1 MEKDAEFFMTLAINE
16 AKSAMELDE
25 VPVGAIIVKD
35 GEVIAS
41 AHNTRESE
49 QSPLGHAELTCIK
62 KASEALG
69 SWRLSGC
76 DLYVTLEPC
85 MMCAG
90 AIIESRINRLYIGA
104 LDSKNGAIVS
114 QINLLSLPN
123 LSSKPQIFT
132 GVLKENCEGLLT
144 FYFKNKR
151 N

>member
-1 MEKDAEFFMTLAINE
+1 MEKDVDFYMALAIEE
-16 AKSAMELDE
+16 AKKAGELDE
-25 VPVGAIIVKD
+25 VPVGALIVKD
-35 GEVIAS
+35 GEIIAR
-41 AHNTRESE
+41 AHNTKETE
-49 QSPLGHAELTCIK
+49 QSALGHAELTCIK
-62 KASEALG
+62 KACEALG
-69 SWRLSGC
+69 SWRLSEC

-90 AIIESRINRLYIGA
+90 AIIESRIKRLYIGA

-132 GVLKENCEGLLT
+132 GVLKENCEELLT

>member
-1 MEKDAEFFMTLAINE
+1 MRQDAEYFMSLALE
-16 AKSAMELDE
+16 EAEKAKSLDE
-25 VPVGAIIVKD
+25 VPVGAVIVKD

-41 AHNTRESE
+41 AHNSKESE
-49 QSPLGHAELTCIK
+49 NNPLGHAELNCIK

-69 SWRLSGC
+69 SWRLTDC
-76 DLYVTLEPC
+76 DMYVTLEPC

-90 AIIESRINRLYIGA
+90 AIVESRIARLYIGS

-123 LSSKPQIFT
+123 LSSKPQIIT
-132 GVLKENCEGLLT
+132 GVLKENCDKLLT
-144 FYFKNKR
+144 FYFKSKR